1 MRFHCQFT
9 VYYLIKIIRFKH
21 GIFCRQSRVGYVSQ
35 GPESIPVKVS
45 FSGPSANE
53 NEKIAFN
60 YGRELFVCPYRGVK
74 RTQDSKFT
82 DKRIYK
88 GTSPSCHD
96 FGPCGCVKSEK
107 ADVVP
112 LLVGFTGG
120 EIHLID
126 PVNKN
131 LSKLFNEERMIDK
144 SKVTCIRWV
153 PRHGDMFL
161 VSHASGS
168 LYAYLANGDSQ
179 VLAPQYQVSKQG
191 DNYTY
196 YTCKS
201 KPPRNPVSKLC
212 LTPNTGAVNEF
223 AFSPCGELLASVS
236 QDGFLRIFN
245 YDSMDLVGT
254 AKSYFGGLHC
264 VAWSPDGRYIV
275 VGGEDDLVHV
285 YSVSEN
291 RIVIRGQGHRSWV
304 SVVMFDLYN
313 LSYGDV
319 PDGLDFSGSD
329 DESGGSM
336 LPVGVNS
343 QHGGGSSGMVGS
355 STSSS
360 AAVTASGSESVVRGA
375 RALGGATGG
384 GEGSSSSTQ
393 GDNCHDNAMN
403 YSRRNSD
410 SLERRSNGGGGEK
423 QKSINRENSLQDQ
436 NVTCYR

>member
-1 MRFHCQFT
+1 MH
-9 VYYLIKIIRFKH
+9 YLF
-21 GIFCRQSRVGYVSQ
+21 RQSRVGYVSQ

-45 FSGPSANE
+45 FSGQTTATSNE

-96 FGPCGCVKSEK
+96 FGPCGSVKSEK

-153 PRHGDMFL
+153 PRQGDMFL
-161 VSHASGS
+161 VSHASGN
-168 LYAYLANGDSQ
+168 LYTYLANGDSQ
-179 VLAPQYQVSKQG
+179 VMAPQYQVTKQG

-201 KPPRNPVSKLC
+201 RPPRNPVSKCCFTSGTL
-212 LTPNTGAVNEF
+212 NEF
-223 AFSPCGELLASVS
+223 TFSPCGEKLATVS

-245 YDSMDLVGT
+245 YETMDLIGT

-264 VAWSPDGRYIV
+264 VCWSPDGRYV
-275 VGGEDDLVHV
+275 VFGGEDDLVHI

-291 RIVIRGQGHRSWV
+291 RVVIRGQGHRSWV

-329 DESGGSM
+329 DEGGGSSM

-343 QHGGGSSGMVGS
+343 QLAGATWGE
-355 STSSS
+355 TSSS
-360 AAVTASGSESVVRGA
+360 NIGQHIVRGA
-375 RALGGATGG
+375 RCTIGGSGG
-384 GEGSSSSTQ
+384 GEDESIG

-410 SLERRSNGGGGEK
+410 SLDRVDICSNGGEK
-423 QKSINRENSLQDQ
+423 QKPVKRENSLQDQ